1 MNIEHIRAFLEV
13 AETGSFQ
20 DAAEKLHVTQSTISA
35 RIKTLEDRLRGPLFI
50 RDRKGIS
57 LTASGQHFQRR
68 AATVVHAWEQAR
80 QEASLPQEVQTS
92 ISLGMQYDQWSSILM
107 PWLTWMEENAPQI
120 ATNVIAEYS
129 DKIMQQ
135 LRDGLLDLALVFQ
148 VQYGSD
154 VIIEKFRE
162 EALVLV
168 STSAEQQDIESLCDY
183 IYMDWGEVF
192 RAEHNLLFPKLT
204 NFRFSVGATAVG
216 INHIL
221 AHGGCG
227 YFIDRDAGP
236 LIAKGLLHR
245 VENAP
250 ILKTPINLV
259 YPRSEQDNPAI
270 QTAIEGLR
278 FARDVTNLSSS

>member
-20 DAAEKLHVTQSTISA
+20 EAAEKLHVTQSTVSA
-35 RIKTLEDRLRGPLFI
+35 RIKTLEDRLRGPLFV

-57 LTASGQHFQRR
+57 LTARGQHFQRR

-92 ISLGMQYDQWSSILM
+92 VSLGMQYDQWSSVLM
-107 PWLTWMEENAPQI
+107 PWLAWMGENAPQI
-120 ATNVIAEYS
+120 ATNVVAEYS

-135 LRDGLLDLALVFQ
+135 LHDGLLDLALVFQ
-148 VQYGSD
+148 VQYGSEL
-154 VIIEKFRE
+154 VIEKFRE
-162 EALVLV
+162 ESLVLI
-168 STSAEQQDIESLCDY
+168 STSAEQQDIESLTDY

-204 NFRFSVGATAVG
+204 NSRLSVGATAVG

-227 YFIDRDAGP
+227 YFIDRDVEQ
-236 LIAKGLLHR
+236 LIATGQLHR
-245 VENAP
+245 VEGAP

-259 YPRSEQDNPAI
+259 YPRSAENSPAI
-270 QTAIEGLR
+270 EIAIEGLR
-278 FARDVTNLSSS
+278 FARDRTDIHSS